1 MSGCGSAPRPPS
13 PLLVRLGAAGR
24 GVPERR
30 VRLNLE
36 KHFQSRSRA
45 GGGDCEVRPGPQ
57 PEDFFL
63 HFHKPQAKEG
73 VLSHG
78 PHTILIGSELV
89 ELVLEACPEKVLLAQ
104 PPERAPAG
112 ADPEARPE
120 EGLRARRRDPAG
132 AEPEARPEAAASPND
147 KLFVK
152 VTAHLNA
159 GLLSKR
165 QREEA
170 AARCARLDLRRGP
183 QGIEAVD
190 GDLED
195 VAELHRLLK
204 QQLLGKDEDRKPS
217 PERGPELPARD
228 PGPKPSSLDSGGPS
242 PPMVVPLTLY
252 SYFRH
257 AFAKTVDDL
266 CSRYHV
272 AIRMERDLPGSANLR
287 FVPDGSPAAA
297 ASEAFAEAFKRA
309 TRDLAHERFP
319 AGPGLRPKEAVR
331 ALAGRF
337 PGLLVWAEG
346 GDVALLGP
354 PGEVATARRE
364 AAEGPGV
371 GSGPVEMKVRV
382 HGAPA
387 TVSVPA
393 AELRLLTSEL
403 QPQVRA
409 VETRFSVCVRPG
421 ETSHPET
428 ARFDFEPRGPGPD
441 LSVHARAA
449 FVDAFQG
456 LSSQLQ
462 QRAFLPIPD
471 KPLDQDRFFE
481 DFQKQHPD
489 LALALGGGLVTLR
502 GLPAVLL
509 DAIRRLRD
517 YFFLT
522 ETSPGPRAGDDGA
535 GGSGAGEEAAR
546 DPGGLEEE
554 EEEED
559 TCPICL
565 DTMRDKK
572 TLDKCRHSFCSPC
585 IQQALKVKPACPVC
599 QMLYGKE
606 TGNQPPGTMS
616 TCQLLTDL
624 PGHPGC
630 GTIEIHYDLAPGV
643 QGDNH
648 PCPGQPFRGTHRVAY
663 LPNDAEGRA
672 VLRLL
677 KVAFDRKLIFTI
689 GQSRSTAAGNV
700 ITWNDIHHKTC
711 MTGGPTSFGYPDPT
725 YLQRVREELKAKG
738 IE

>member
-1 MSGCGSAPRPPS
+1 PLEPRS
-13 PLLVRLGAAGR
+13 
-24 GVPERR
+24 
-30 VRLNLE
+30 
-36 KHFQSRSRA
+36 
-45 GGGDCEVRPGPQ
+45 
-57 PEDFFL
+57 
-63 HFHKPQAKEG
+63 
-73 VLSHG
+73 
-78 PHTILIGSELV
+78 
-89 ELVLEACPEKVLLAQ
+89 
-104 PPERAPAG
+104 
-112 ADPEARPE
+112 
-120 EGLRARRRDPAG
+120 
-132 AEPEARPEAAASPND
+132 
-147 KLFVK
+147 
-152 VTAHLNA
+152 
-159 GLLSKR
+159 
-165 QREEA
+165 
-170 AARCARLDLRRGP
+170 
-183 QGIEAVD
+183 
-190 GDLED
+190 
-195 VAELHRLLK
+195 
-204 QQLLGKDEDRKPS
+204 
-217 PERGPELPARD
+217 
-228 PGPKPSSLDSGGPS
+228 PSSGPS

-393 AELRLLTSEL
+393 AEFLLTSEL

-535 GGSGAGEEAAR
+535 GGSGAGGEAAR
-546 DPGGLEEE
+546 DPGGLGEKNGKEEE
-554 EEEED
+554 EENAVLIIIRIIYPGD
-559 TCPICL
+559 L
-565 DTMRDKK
+565 
-572 TLDKCRHSFCSPC
+572 
-585 IQQALKVKPACPVC
+585 
-599 QMLYGKE
+599 KE
-606 TGNQPPGTMS
+606 TAWSSGCS
-616 TCQLLTDL
+616 TDL
-624 PGHPGC
+624 GVRRLWVLIQDPTTCLLC
-630 GTIEIHYDLAPGV
+630 GFGARQLTSLGLKLPHRLVPGV
-643 QGDNH
+643 GRFDPAIRRGMMKIILVLDNH